1 MPDVQIKTNEPQY
14 ENWLGVHSKKEKYPT
29 ESPLLDVELPHGLQL
44 SARRGPEVELYDVAG
59 VHLLCPPDIIS
70 NNQNSKHVWC
80 GLHWFKS
87 FFNPKHKKTSDDS
100 PVVLSNKSADIK
112 SSLFNDSNSSH
123 LPTKA
128 PPCISSNHN
137 RKTQIH
143 NDLSLSTQHAICQKQ
158 SCFPTLK
165 DKLLNDWLCLNTD
178 NNYCLPPNV
187 YEYYK
192 NYFILKYRQAEINLF
207 ILLNL
212 IVCIF
217 LVVSMMTYSNYN
229 TLPPTAD
236 SSIIQ
241 HSYAVSSLHLTLI
254 NLIRLTLLISSTV
267 LLLISVLFA
276 NLPCISK
283 SSHSVKHIMSNK
295 SSGKAS
301 KPLYSKNNS
310 IDTDD
315 QTDSHN
321 GDTQESVDLIVAQKL
336 RRNLRWSHGLSYIA
350 CILFILA
357 NLPWSKLCQ
366 TLSKV
371 HTTPLVVQ
379 QFNCSSSHVVYSND
393 TSNSFIMDQI
403 TIVHQNNLFDLEN
416 TNHLIDNLWL
426 LIFSIILILGF
437 FDVDSIWSKYWRYGL
452 TIIMSILYFVL
463 FNVNYGLTHFETV
476 IKKSNFI
483 NNTDTG
489 TNYIIFVNSSLCPQ
503 WIQKATLIQPI
514 LWWTDHR
521 GILWRTNFATLC
533 AILCAHLIGQLVA
546 VWTSRHRYRLFL
558 IASYTQA
565 IIFRLHMTESKLHRL
580 SKCLVPAPL
589 ADDLV
594 NDFING
600 HLSWS
605 SPLVIYLRNVTFLSA
620 ELVGL
625 SNLSSN
631 LASTFKSNTNI
642 NHDLI
647 CQQFISFINDIYTCF
662 DYLAQNESCYR
673 VRLNA
678 NEYLC
683 IAGYPE
689 TRVDHARSCIDL
701 GLNMLKTIGEISELS
716 HVQLELRVSVHT
728 GTAYAIVL
736 GRSRL
741 GFDLIGDDV
750 TYVSRLKYA
759 AYRPC
764 RVLTS
769 RSTFN
774 QLPEGFRGEAGPIFG
789 YPNPI
794 IIPTNESIKSNHH
807 NQTTMETY
815 FVQPRTESSNI
826 VDTLNPIDLNG
837 LQSSSTADWSTLTN
851 LDLNSTSTVITRL
864 ASVASIL
871 CRHVMNKNN
880 SLLDGNDKNN
890 SNTRIHNS
898 RHNILPELPLSFLF
912 HSTLDHHH
920 YQYKQKRQLL
930 HQKHHDED
938 EESKAIKVNILRI
951 LSNKEFDLLD
961 YSDYKHY
968 EPIVTA
974 TTTSNMT
981 KTNDQYNSHPLESN
995 SFRHHHHHH
1004 QDHDDVRPQLNSEP
1018 SSTSELLAMIAVNLS
1033 KSLDGD
1039 QCNYDVENDNDIAKC
1054 SNKFVPC
1061 QKRAGKLRRNC
1072 PSIVMDPPTNTD
1084 VNGGDLN
1091 LTVGITNSMGTSF
1104 ATTTATTAPLH
1115 PYSSVEANDL
1125 IMNDTY
1131 NKNSDYYEL
1140 NLLHNLKPMI
1150 NKSFLLNTTPSN
1162 ENQPC
1167 WLTLK
1172 QSKHHQS
1179 SLSSSSSNHSFSS
1192 TPLITVKKYN
1202 FIMDC
1207 FKRNL
1212 QKVSYTSLSLH
1223 NTNINTTISNHVT
1236 NSMINDTNNIED
1248 NKLSDPNNMDK
1259 NEELKFCRGNN
1270 NNMTGLLSSFCFNCT
1285 KQRCQL
1291 ENGKS
1296 VNDKFNANDSMKNQS
1311 SFVDILYFSTII
1323 YIPFLI
1329 LFGFIH
1335 LLVMPRS
1342 LLLFVASSFATAYI
1356 TLQLAIL
1363 GACKRFTRFNLLCC
1377 TSPTICALLLWF
1389 TVIVATVTTSLN
1401 MFLCSPVNEVNYISE
1416 PYSYKDFVNIPYEQ
1430 YQFHSFNNNLSISSL
1445 LINYN
1450 FKRNI
1455 FLQSSPQSWTSSPAS
1470 SSSLLSNMFTNSPMN
1485 TITNTS
1491 SISSHSNQNHNFNR
1505 GYGYHSFFN
1514 DHFIIIGC
1522 LSMLISTI
1530 FTSSA
1535 LYRINTKKE
1544 KLTNLNHN
1552 EYMISYDMGIK
1563 YMIITPQLTRFLI
1576 GAMIFILH
1584 IIIILWTV
1592 HYNGL
1597 FYILQWNYEKHDS
1610 NHLFQGTSIQQKLF
1624 IPNFVQSLFAQFSF
1638 LLLAIL
1644 LPRSLEYQCRLMYQW
1659 KMKSQSTL
1667 DKLSLTSSAL
1677 ARLLVSIVPRF
1688 VIAKISSPERAIE
1701 IYSKSHQNIG
1711 LVLINFIV
1719 IPSKP
1724 LVTQQQKQTAD
1735 SSHNSTA
1742 STTMN
1747 NSESKSKTLVNNE
1760 EPTEIADRV
1769 RLLNRVIHLVDSL
1782 ALGQQKQTAATLDV
1796 PGENTMN
1803 ERESNNSNTLNKNG
1817 KGNEKLF
1824 SSLLSSSSSS
1834 TPSQTVSSKSNIIK
1848 VYAGGTMVGYAT
1860 GLGTHED
1867 SDCQNNHSLKASQT
1881 TVNQWSCLIKF
1892 IERVIVI
1899 CDQINQKTKSTSSSS
1914 SCSRQIYVQA
1924 ALHSG
1929 SCIFGFVSS
1938 QHPVFTLWGE
1948 PLETCRQLLSKHQ
1961 LNHLGSQHFILA
1973 TDKLI
1978 SLIPSNLLDASSTAN
1993 LHLNANQKTTVEN
2006 SNLLNQYLFTWCT
2019 IDPSNGKII
2028 LSTQLQRS
2036 APLVKMS
2043 NGRPPFIDRLLHF
2056 CTVRSNVTMNTTTA
2070 PATETATNT
2079 SLSSK
2084 LPYVEST
2091 SESNKQVCSLFNTYD
2106 QPVSMMSNNAVTNG
2120 LILSQTSAGVS
2131 SQKQNHPCDPIKFN
2145 QFPTDHHSH
2154 HNISHL
2160 PTTNNSKDNN
2170 ALRTTM
2176 SILHNQIT
2184 LNSGNTVIFNPIQ
2197 DNPPKFLIPTTTTT
2211 VGVQQRLANVVEQ
2224 TNHRRKSQLIA
2235 GANILVNTPTNSNS
2249 ISSPPPPP
2257 PHQRTYHSNNSSNNM
2272 STELLTHLSTTT
2284 SCIMT
2289 QSTTVTGTVNMQH
2302 VNNNE
2307 RKHNPAPYLLKNSQ
2321 QKCEI
2326 PSSNITH
2333 KSCEINREDHQLQ
2346 NLSTQLEHLTK
2357 KNQIHSTTITT
2368 TNNNN
2373 NLNAPNPSLLKPV
2386 RPSSYWPVP
2395 DELLL
2400 SSDQIQTNHQNNN
2413 SSCNNKEK
2421 SNRPISAGITKNVDG
2436 IILNILNKPLPEQ
2449 SLLSSSSKN
2458 IGSDGQHQHHRPISL
2473 SSTDSFLAAERACAY
2488 ATDGDEDTTTNTTY
2502 NTAATT
2508 TTHKTTMS
2516 MNNKNSQNTTCPI
2529 SNICNSQSIYDWD
2542 HVQNAINQL
2551 SSIQNN
2557 DHNNHDKNI
2566 SSNKNFYTF
2575 NGIDDDDDDD
2585 DEDDV
2590 RRHAKLNENGTSHH
2604 NPLYTDNEYE
2614 SMAESQ
2620 SNLSDVVN
2628 NSGIIKNANRNS
2640 RPGLFA
2646 TSSQI
2651 DPRDRFVYQTPI
2663 TQQQSFDTSQTK
2675 GNLNNDMDISKKLIK
2690 DSRLFS
2696 VIDPSSTNIIHNI
2709 VETNGQPMNTNGIH
2723 FHNDSHPMQ
2732 KNILDFPDY
2741 QRPSSPGYSH
2751 EKQQSTYPT
2760 EIGKSDYSV
2769 KQQQIIST
2777 RNVNHYHS
2785 SSPVSGSSSTGHSLA
2800 SGSRKSDQHHSYY
2813 NNGMMMIVKTNVNDS
2828 KQSSNSSRSNSQ
2840 GLQSQ
2845 SNRLTMIETTSRC
2858 VDHIIIPNISDT
2870 RRVQINNQCLI
2881 DEPIERYDTPY
2892 ITHEHI
2898 KLNSSSCREPSEC
2911 PDAEYVGTASLEP
2924 LSMAVLTS
2932 MTEDGLTS
2940 CDGEELTEDDDV
2952 NNGLESMTDSNVLLQ
2967 HQDIIDNLQHF
2978 NNHSS
2983 NWLLSS
2989 RGGHLVNG
2997 NNNNNGVI
3005 HSVSTDDVDT
3015 NYNVESFDHHH
3026 LHHQMTD
3033 SLLANPDLDAR
3044 DSELGEDFDYT
3055 TPEQIESMHCHPT
3068 NNSNGENL
3076 NQNNSSSKSN
3086 RQMNMN
3092 YLIPSNNN
3100 LLTNQNFVKHNNTT
3114 YNGNLNKKNNNNI
3127 SSSSSNMIRIND
3139 NHMLLEAALLST
3151 STTPLSQFGA
3161 AVDSSSNDNYSV
3173 NHNHDKQL
3181 INNSSSNIDLDDLT
3195 SEELFAYH
3203 GQIGQG
3209 LNNTSVNTN
3218 NNEPSYL
3225 YNIHQFKT
3233 QFTQNDELNNNSHHS
3248 QRNTSSE
3255 RDNSTKNISRPS
3267 LPEIAPVSLPDF
3279 SSHPH
3284 PIQMALN
3291 RMPWYS
3297 SSPSGSRDEKVISS
3311 RPFVLP
3317 STVISS
3323 IITNKKQHQLIDRM
3337 DLSSDYDNL
3346 YPNSFQSQNNK
3357 YYPDCNLQASNR
3369 TNNNNK
3375 HSSTLQRSTANEIIA
3390 TSSNTSNTAAMVGRP
3405 ALRKLAKVSRSRT
3418 NWPLITPGEESD
3430 TMSGY
3435 IGDAASSVYD
3445 TDDDDDEGDNDDDD
3459 DDGGRKNKN
3468 TKKITSINVGIPHE
3482 VETNRNNNDSS
3493 TINHMQLNTPVSMD
3507 RNFRLTSTT
3516 NVTRQCQ
3523 QSVNNNYANLLQTDE
3538 RNCLHSVNNN
3548 EHTSKSTHFSTAD
3561 IDSSSYLL
3569 TVNSSHT
3576 SVATGNFHNN
3586 NNNMLSVVHTKNST
3600 VNKIDPIYNRSNNDE
3615 SITDKNHVNFS
3626 KNQSNTTGDSN
3637 SHDQLNCT
3645 IIMEQD
3651 FNQHQQSAV
3660 ANLHRTVSIADSHT
3674 SGGRSEYDNVDK
3686 SGFQTENN
3694 SLLRTSNDYHDQLEL
3709 TNYSLNYNVTTNEHI
3724 ISASPS
3730 PSPPPPISNLST
3742 TVIEKLNSSLSY
3754 TQSMKSL
3761 SNKINDTNNGHSRQ
3775 GNNNTKSSRIPLS
3788 FTQQKSL
3795 QNYSLFDAQIAA
3807 EARQISRQLRVM
3819 GWIPVDGEQFTTDAN
3834 TSENSDRLDDTNEAN
3849 LLPTSGLHRTHLF
3862 LLPGSS
3868 QSNRA
3873 CSRQPSLR
3881 TCRLRYNGT
3890 GVGGFG
3896 SGIGSETVTTVTSQ
3910 LDEDD
3915 DDERAFDMN
3924 NGEYDIDLFH
3934 ENGINNNGSY
3944 NINNERSQ
3952 FSTRSGFHGDEYIV
3966 NGEVPWQYDVEKWT
3980 HQNFSHSQLGCLLVR
3995 PRSLSATCLN
4005 IISSAIN
4012 NAGFDAPHNDNG
4024 DDKEV
4029 KIQNGCWKFDN
4040 ANGDE
4045 HGLGCNSMEILKA
4058 ENSVQEIN
4066 EHSSPRLKRLKK
4078 RTEHVRNLLP
4088 VNLHRFILPGCISS
4102 LSRSSSIGT
4111 SSHYTTI
4118 SDMLFLSLSRKTSY
4132 RRHRYQHH
4140 HHHNHSDQQQYY
4152 HHEHDFYVS
4161 DDNDDDQSIH
4171 RNDQIKQPIML
4182 NSVQNY
4188 KYQQKNQKYLL
4199 KYSIGNRKWAS
4210 DPELQLT
4217 STCQVIDHI
4226 YY

>member
-1 MPDVQIKTNEPQY
+1 MPDVQVKTNEPQY
-14 ENWLGVHSKKEKYPT
+14 ENWLGAHSKKDKYLT

-44 SARRGPEVELYDVAG
+44 SVRRGPEVELYDVAG
-59 VHLLCPPDIIS
+59 VHLLCPPDTRS
-70 NNQNSKHVWC
+70 NNQNSKHVWS

-87 FFNPKHKKTSDDS
+87 FFNSKHKKISSDS
-100 PVVLSNKSADIK
+100 PVILSNKSADIK
-112 SSLFNDSNSSH
+112 SSLYNLSSSH
-123 LPTKA
+123 LPTNA
-128 PPCISSNHN
+128 SQCISSNYN
-137 RKTQIH
+137 QKTQTR

-158 SCFPTLK
+158 SYFSTVK
-165 DKLLNDWLCLNTD
+165 DKLSNDWLCLNKT
-178 NNYCLPPNV
+178 NNYCSSPNV
-187 YEYYK
+187 YKYYE
-192 NYFILKYRQAEINLF
+192 NYFILKYRQVESNLF
-207 ILLNL
+207 ISLNL

-217 LVVSMMTYSNYN
+217 LVVSTIIYSNYN
-229 TLPPTAD
+229 TLPPTVD
-236 SSIIQ
+236 SSFIQ
-241 HSYAVSSLHLTLI
+241 HSYAVSSLHLTHI
-254 NLIRLTLLISSTV
+254 NLIRLALLISSTV

-276 NLPCISK
+276 NMPCISK
-283 SSHSVKHIMSNK
+283 SSHSIQHIMSNK
-295 SSGKAS
+295 SSGKAI
-301 KPLYSKNNS
+301 KPLYTKNNS
-310 IDTDD
+310 IDTDNR
-315 QTDSHN
+315 TYSYN
-321 GDTQESVDLIVAQKL
+321 SDTQESVNLIVARKL
-336 RRNLRWSHGLSYIA
+336 RRNLHWSHGLSYIA
-350 CILFILA
+350 CIFFILA
-357 NLPWSKLCQ
+357 NLPWSKLYH

-371 HTTPLVVQ
+371 HTTPSVVQ
-379 QFNCSSSHVVYSND
+379 QFNCSSSHLAYSND
-393 TSNSFIMDQI
+393 TSISFIMNQI
-403 TIVHQNNLFDLEN
+403 TIVHQNNLFDFEN

-437 FDVDSIWSKYWRYGL
+437 FDVDSMWSKYWRYGL

-463 FNVNYGLTHFETV
+463 VNLNYGLTHSETL
-476 IKKSNFI
+476 IKKSNLI

-489 TNYIIFVNSSLCPQ
+489 NNYIIFVNSSLCPQ
-503 WIQKATLIQPI
+503 WIQKATLIQPV

-521 GILWRTNFATLC
+521 GILWRSNLATLC
-533 AILCAHLIGQLVA
+533 AILCAHLIGQLIA

-558 IASYTQA
+558 TASYIQA

-631 LASTFKSNTNI
+631 LASTLKSNTNI
-642 NHDLI
+642 NHELI

-673 VRLNA
+673 IRLNA

-701 GLNMLKTIGEISELS
+701 GLNMLKIIGEISERS

-789 YPNPI
+789 YPNPV

-815 FVQPRTESSNI
+815 FVQPRTESTTI

-837 LQSSSTADWSTLTN
+837 LQSSLSSSTADWSALTN
-851 LDLNSTSTVITRL
+851 LDLNSASAVITRL

-871 CRHVMNKNN
+871 CRHIMNKNN
-880 SLLDGNDKNN
+880 SLLDGNDNSN
-890 SNTRIHNS
+890 SNTRIHDS
-898 RHNILPELPLSFLF
+898 RNNTLPELPLGFLF

-920 YQYKQKRQLL
+920 HRYQQERQSL
-930 HQKHHDED
+930 HHKHHHDED
-938 EESKAIKVNILRI
+938 EESKAIKVNLLRI

-974 TTTSNMT
+974 TTTTNMT
-981 KTNDQYNSHPLESN
+981 TTNDRYNSHPLEFS
-995 SFRHHHHHH
+995 SYHRHHHQRHGDGH
-1004 QDHDDVRPQLNSEP
+1004 PPLNGEP
-1018 SSTSELLAMIAVNLS
+1018 FSTSELLAMIAVNLAE
-1033 KSLDGD
+1033 SLNRDHS
-1039 QCNYDVENDNDIAKC
+1039 NYGVEDDNDIADC
-1054 SNKFVPC
+1054 SNKFLPC
-1061 QKRAGKLRRNC
+1061 QKRAGKLRKNC

-1091 LTVGITNSMGTSF
+1091 LAVGITNSMGTSF

-1115 PYSSVEANDL
+1115 PYSSVEANDPVVD
-1125 IMNDTY
+1125 DTY
-1131 NKNSDYYEL
+1131 NKNSDYHEL
-1140 NLLHNLKPMI
+1140 SLLHNLKPMI
-1150 NKSFLLNTTPSN
+1150 NKSSLLNTTPLN

-1192 TPLITVKKYN
+1192 TPLTTVKNYN
-1202 FIMDC
+1202 LIMDC

-1212 QKVSYTSLSLH
+1212 HKVSYTSLFLH

-1236 NSMINDTNNIED
+1236 NSMMNDTNNTED
-1248 NKLSDPNNMDK
+1248 NKLYDPNNMDN
-1259 NEELKFCRGNN
+1259 NEERRFCRGNN
-1270 NNMTGLLSSFCFNCT
+1270 NDNNLTGLLNLFCFNCT
-1285 KQRCQL
+1285 KQRYQL

-1296 VNDKFNANDSMKNQS
+1296 VNDKFNVNDLMKNQS
-1311 SFVDILYFSTII
+1311 SFVDVLYFSTII

-1342 LLLFVASSFATAYI
+1342 LLLFVASSIATAYI

-1363 GACKRFTRFNLLCC
+1363 GACKRFPKLNLLCC
-1377 TSPTICALLLWF
+1377 TSPTIWALLLWL
-1389 TVIVATVTTSLN
+1389 TVIVVTVTTSLN
-1401 MFLCSPVNEVNYISE
+1401 MFLCSSVNEVNYINE
-1416 PYSYKDFVNIPYEQ
+1416 PYSYRDFVNIPYEQ
-1430 YQFHSFNNNLSISSL
+1430 YQFHSFNNNLSITSL

-1450 FKRNI
+1450 FKGNI
-1455 FLQSSPQSWTSSPAS
+1455 FSQSPSSLSSSSSSS
-1470 SSSLLSNMFTNSPMN
+1470 SSSLLYNMFTNSPVN

-1491 SISSHSNQNHNFNR
+1491 SISSRSNSNNFNR
-1505 GYGYHSFFN
+1505 GYGYHSFFD

-1522 LSMLISTI
+1522 LSILISTI
-1530 FTSSA
+1530 FTSAA
-1535 LYRINTKKE
+1535 LYRINTKKVI
-1544 KLTNLNHN
+1544 LTNLHHSEHMIMN
-1552 EYMISYDMGIK
+1552 EMNMK

-1576 GAMIFILH
+1576 GLMIFILH

-1592 HYNGL
+1592 NYNGL
-1597 FYILQWNYEKHDS
+1597 FYILQWNYEKHAS
-1610 NHLFQGTSIQQKLF
+1610 NHLFQGTSIQQNLF

-1644 LPRSLEYQCRLMYQW
+1644 LPRSLEYQCRLMHQW
-1659 KMKSQSTL
+1659 KVKSQSTL
-1667 DKLSLTSSAL
+1667 EKLSLTSSAL

-1724 LVTQQQKQTAD
+1724 LVTQQQKQSAD
-1735 SSHNSTA
+1735 SFHNSTA
-1742 STTMN
+1742 STTIN
-1747 NSESKSKTLVNNE
+1747 NSGSKSKTQINNE

-1782 ALGQQKQTAATLDV
+1782 ALGQQQQTTV
-1796 PGENTMN
+1796 GENTMN
-1803 ERESNNSNTLNKNG
+1803 ERESNNSNTLNKNP
-1817 KGNEKLF
+1817 KDDEKLF

-1834 TPSQTVSSKSNIIK
+1834 STPSQAVSSKLNLVK
-1848 VYAGGTMVGYAT
+1848 VYTGGTMVGYAA
-1860 GLGTHED
+1860 GLGTLED
-1867 SDCQNNHSLKASQT
+1867 SDCQNHHSLKASQTT

-1899 CDQINQKTKSTSSSS
+1899 CDQINQKTKSSSSS
-1914 SCSRQIYVQA
+1914 SSSGRQIYVQA

-1978 SLIPSNLLDASSTAN
+1978 SLIPSNLLDPSSVAN
-1993 LHLNANQKTTVEN
+1993 LHLNTNQKTTIEN

-2028 LSTQLQRS
+2028 SSAQLQRS
-2036 APLVKMS
+2036 APLAKMLD
-2043 NGRPPFIDRLLHF
+2043 GRPPFIDRLLHF
-2056 CTVRSNVTMNTTTA
+2056 CTVRSNATINTTTA
-2070 PATETATNT
+2070 PANETTTNT
-2079 SLSSK
+2079 SISSN
-2084 LPYVEST
+2084 LPYIEST

-2106 QPVSMMSNNAVTNG
+2106 QPASVLSNNPVTNG
-2120 LILSQTSAGVS
+2120 LILSQTSGGDVS
-2131 SQKQNHPCDPIKFN
+2131 SQKQNHACDPIKSN
-2145 QFPTDHHSH
+2145 QYSIDHHSR
-2154 HNISHL
+2154 HNTSHL
-2160 PTTNNSKDNN
+2160 PTTNDSNDRN
-2170 ALRTTM
+2170 ALRTTT
-2176 SILHNQIT
+2176 SILPNQIA
-2184 LNSGNTVIFNPIQ
+2184 LNSVNPVPFNSIHETI
-2197 DNPPKFLIPTTTTT
+2197 PKVLIPTTTTI
-2211 VGVQQRLANVVEQ
+2211 GVQQRLANVVEQ
-2224 TNHRRKSQLIA
+2224 TDHRRKSQLSA
-2235 GANILVNTPTNSNS
+2235 GANVLVNTPTSQFCNP

-2257 PHQRTYHSNNSSNNM
+2257 PHQRSYPTNINNNNI
-2272 STELLTHLSTTT
+2272 SAELSAHLNTPI
-2284 SCIMT
+2284 SCTIT
-2289 QSTTVTGTVNMQH
+2289 QSPVLQSTTVTGTANMQH
-2302 VNNNE
+2302 VNNDE
-2307 RKHNPAPYLLKNSQ
+2307 RKHNPAPHILKNSQ
-2321 QKCEI
+2321 QKCGI

-2333 KSCEINREDHQLQ
+2333 KTCEINQGNHKLQ
-2346 NLSTQLEHLTK
+2346 PFSPQLEHLTK

-2368 TNNNN
+2368 TNNSNNN
-2373 NLNAPNPSLLKPV
+2373 NLNAPNPLLKPV

-2395 DELLL
+2395 DESLL

-2413 SSCNNKEK
+2413 SCNNKEK
-2421 SNRPISAGITKNVDG
+2421 STRPISAGITKTFDG

-2458 IGSDGQHQHHRPISL
+2458 IDGGGQHQHHRPISL

-2488 ATDGDEDTTTNTTY
+2488 ATDGDEDATTNTTY
-2502 NTAATT
+2502 NNNNNNNNDTYN
-2508 TTHKTTMS
+2508 TTMS
-2516 MNNKNSQNTTCPI
+2516 NNDKNSQNITCPM

-2566 SSNKNFYTF
+2566 NPNKNFYTF

-2590 RRHAKLNENGTSHH
+2590 RKHSKTNENSTSHH

-2628 NSGIIKNANRNS
+2628 NSAIIKKANRNS
-2640 RPGLFA
+2640 RLGLFA
-2646 TSSQI
+2646 TSSQV
-2651 DPRDRFVYQTPI
+2651 DPRDRFVHQTPI
-2663 TQQQSFDTSQTK
+2663 TQQQSLGTNQTIR
-2675 GNLNNDMDISKKLIK
+2675 NLNGDMDISKKLIK

-2696 VIDPSSTNIIHNI
+2696 VIDPSSTNIIHNF
-2709 VETNGQPMNTNGIH
+2709 VETNGQPINTNGIH
-2723 FHNDSHPMQ
+2723 FHSASHPMQ
-2732 KNILDFPDY
+2732 KNVLDFPDY
-2741 QRPSSPGYSH
+2741 QRPTSPGGGYSH
-2751 EKQQSTYPT
+2751 EKQQSMYPT
-2760 EIGKSDYSV
+2760 EIEKSDHSV
-2769 KQQQIIST
+2769 KQQLISI
-2777 RNVNHYHS
+2777 RNVSHHHS

-2800 SGSRKSDQHHSYY
+2800 SGSRKSDQHHHSYC
-2813 NNGMMMIVKTNVNDS
+2813 NNGMMIAKTNVNDS
-2828 KQSSNSSRSNSQ
+2828 KHSSNSSRSNSQ
-2840 GLQSQ
+2840 CLQSQ
-2845 SNRLTMIETTSRC
+2845 SNRLTMIETTPRC
-2858 VDHIIIPNISDT
+2858 IDHIIIPNISDT
-2870 RRVQINNQCLI
+2870 RRTQVNNQCLI
-2881 DEPIERYDTPY
+2881 DEPMERYDIPY
-2892 ITHEHI
+2892 IPHEHI

-2940 CDGEELTEDDDV
+2940 CDGEELTEDDDA
-2952 NNGLESMTDSNVLLQ
+2952 NDGLDSMTDSNVLLQ
-2967 HQDIIDNLQHF
+2967 HQDIIENLQHL
-2978 NNHSS
+2978 NDHSS

-2989 RGGHLVNG
+2989 RGDHLVNG
-2997 NNNNNGVI
+2997 NNNNNRVI
-3005 HSVSTDDVDT
+3005 HNVSTDDVDT
-3015 NYNVESFDHHH
+3015 NYNVESLGHHV
-3026 LHHQMTD
+3026 HHQMTD

-3044 DSELGEDFDYT
+3044 DSELGEDFDYA
-3055 TPEQIESMHCHPT
+3055 TPEQIESMHCH
-3068 NNSNGENL
+3068 L

-3086 RQMNMN
+3086 RQMSMN

-3100 LLTNQNFVKHNNTT
+3100 QTCVKHNNS
-3114 YNGNLNKKNNNNI
+3114 NLNKNNNNNVG
-3127 SSSSSNMIRIND
+3127 SNMIRNND

-3161 AVDSSSNDNYSV
+3161 PVDNSSNETYSV
-3173 NHNHDKQL
+3173 NHNHDKQP
-3181 INNSSSNIDLDDLT
+3181 INNSSSNIDFDDLT
-3195 SEELFAYH
+3195 SEELFVYH
-3203 GQIGQG
+3203 GRIGQG
-3209 LNNTSVNTN
+3209 INNTSVNTN
-3218 NNEPSYL
+3218 NKEPSYL
-3225 YNIHQFKT
+3225 SNIHQSKT

-3248 QRNTSSE
+3248 QWNNSSE
-3255 RDNSTKNISRPS
+3255 PSNSTKNISRPS

-3279 SSHPH
+3279 SSHSH

-3297 SSPSGSRDEKVISS
+3297 SSPSGSRDHQVVSTRS
-3311 RPFVLP
+3311 FVLP

-3346 YPNSFQSQNNK
+3346 YPNSFQSSNNK
-3357 YYPDCNLQASNR
+3357 YYPEYNLQVSNR
-3369 TNNNNK
+3369 FNNNK
-3375 HSSTLQRSTANEIIA
+3375 HSSTLQRSTTTEITA
-3390 TSSNTSNTAAMVGRP
+3390 TSSNNNGTAAVVGRP
-3405 ALRKLAKVSRSRT
+3405 ALRKLAKVNRSRT

-3445 TDDDDDEGDNDDDD
+3445 TDDDDDDDDDDEGDNDDDD
-3459 DDGGRKNKN
+3459 DGGRKKKN
-3468 TKKITSINVGIPHE
+3468 TKKITSLKVGIPLE
-3482 VETNRNNNDSS
+3482 VETNRNNKDSS
-3493 TINHMQLNTPVSMD
+3493 IINTPVSMD
-3507 RNFRLTSTT
+3507 QNFRLTSTT
-3516 NVTRQCQ
+3516 NITRQCQ
-3523 QSVNNNYANLLQTDE
+3523 QPVNNNYANLFQIDD

-3548 EHTSKSTHFSTAD
+3548 EHASSSTHYSTTD
-3561 IDSSSYLL
+3561 VGSPSYSSN
-3569 TVNSSHT
+3569 VINSHA
-3576 SVATGNFHNN
+3576 SVATENFHHN
-3586 NNNMLSVVHTKNST
+3586 NNNMLSVVHRKNST
-3600 VNKIDPIYNRSNNDE
+3600 INKIDPMNNKSNNNE
-3615 SITDKNHVNFS
+3615 SITDKNQVNLS
-3626 KNQSNTTGDSN
+3626 ENQSNTTTDSN
-3637 SHDQLNCT
+3637 NHDQLNCT

-3660 ANLHRTVSIADSHT
+3660 ANLHRTISIADSHT

-3709 TNYSLNYNVTTNEHI
+3709 TNYTFNYNVTTNEHL
-3724 ISASPS
+3724 ISSS
-3730 PSPPPPISNLST
+3730 SPPISNLST
-3742 TVIEKLNSSLSY
+3742 TVIEKMNSSLSY
-3754 TQSMKSL
+3754 IQSMKSL
-3761 SNKINDTNNGHSRQ
+3761 SHKINDTNNDNSRQ
-3775 GNNNTKSSRIPLS
+3775 NNNNNTKSSRIPLS
-3788 FTQQKSL
+3788 FTQQKPL
-3795 QNYSLFDAQIAA
+3795 PNHSLFDAQIAA

-3819 GWIPVDGEQFTTDAN
+3819 GWIPVDGEQFTTNAN
-3834 TSENSDRLDDTNEAN
+3834 TSENSDGDHINCEAN

-3868 QSNRA
+3868 QINRA

-3881 TCRLRYNGT
+3881 TCRLRCTGT
-3890 GVGGFG
+3890 GAFG

-3934 ENGINNNGSY
+3934 ENDINN
-3944 NINNERSQ
+3944 NINNESE
-3952 FSTRSGFHGDEYIV
+3952 FSTKSGFHGDEYIV

-3980 HQNFSHSQLGCLLVR
+3980 YQNFSHSQLGCLLVR

-4005 IISSAIN
+4005 IISSSIN
-4012 NAGFDAPHNDNG
+4012 NSSFDAPHNDNG
-4024 DDKEV
+4024 DDEEV
-4029 KIQNGCWKFDN
+4029 KVQNKRWKFDN
-4040 ANGDE
+4040 ANDDE
-4045 HGLGCNSMEILKA
+4045 HELGCNSMK
-4058 ENSVQEIN
+4058 
-4066 EHSSPRLKRLKK
+4066 
-4078 RTEHVRNLLP
+4078 
-4088 VNLHRFILPGCISS
+4088 IS
-4102 LSRSSSIGT
+4102 
-4111 SSHYTTI
+4111 
-4118 SDMLFLSLSRKTSY
+4118 KTSY
-4132 RRHRYQHH
+4132 RRHRYHRHH
-4140 HHHNHSDQQQYY
+4140 HQHHSDQQQYD
-4152 HHEHDFYVS
+4152 HHEHDFHVS
-4161 DDNDDDQSIH
+4161 DNDNQSIYQ
-4171 RNDQIKQPIML
+4171 NDQIKQFYNDVHKQKMP
-4182 NSVQNY
+4182 NSIQNY
-4188 KYQQKNQKYLL
+4188 QYLM
-4199 KYSIGNRKWAS
+4199 KFSIDNRKWAS

-4217 STCQVIDHI
+4217 STCQIIDHI
-4226 YY
+4226 HY